1 MLTIVPTFTCS
12 PSYEELRDRARHA
25 LDGGRLEEA
34 LRLYDEALEVSRQDG
49 DQNLIDLAFCNRSS
63 VMINLGRQDEVMSG
77 LRQILMHN
85 AEPESCFIAAYNLSR
100 AHVRDKAYKKGLFYA
115 RIARD
120 RSETLG
126 RRDWLCSSYNQIA
139 NCLMDESYFVDA
151 AAEYRRALEL
161 EDDQQSLL
169 HASLIA
175 NLGYCQM
182 MMGDLK
188 QGFSC
193 AYQALRRFRQ
203 IGTELYEVWSH
214 LDLCYGYL
222 ELGRYE
228 RARRHGQRALV
239 LAEASGDPDRIK
251 NSLFLLG
258 DAERAL
264 GNNEVAYQH
273 FDHLQH
279 RFYPDSPEVAGLMT
293 VVGMRQVVNLRA

>member
-12 PSYEELRDRARHA
+12 PSYEELRDRARRA
-25 LDGGRLEEA
+25 LDAGRLEES
-34 LRLYDEALEVSRQDG
+34 LRLYDEALEVSRQEG
-49 DQNLIDLAFCNRSS
+49 NPNLIDLAYCNRSS
-63 VMINLGRQDEVMSG
+63 VMINLGRQDEVLSG

-85 AEPESCFIAAYNLSR
+85 ADPESCFIAAYNLSR

-120 RSETLG
+120 RAETLE
-126 RRDWLCSSYNQIA
+126 RQDWLCSSFNQIA
-139 NCLMDESYFVDA
+139 NCLMDESYFEEA

-161 EDDQQSLL
+161 EEDSDSLL
-169 HASLIA
+169 YASLTA
-175 NLGYCQM
+175 NLGYCLM

-193 AYQALRRFRQ
+193 SYKAFRRFRKV
-203 IGTELYEVWSH
+203 GNELYEVWSH

-228 RARRHGQRALV
+228 RARRHGERALAI
-239 LAEASGDPDRIK
+239 AESSGDPDRIK
-251 NSLFLLG
+251 NALFLLG
-258 DAERAL
+258 DVERAL
-264 GNNEVAYQH
+264 GHDAAAYEH
-273 FDHLQH
+273 FSHLQH
-279 RFYPDSPEVAGLMT
+279 RFYPDAPEVAGLMA